1 MHGIALEGCLINR
14 VLLFGGGG
22 LENWE
27 GDWEG
32 LETDFLS
39 HLLFFWNFSD
49 ASLTH
54 MFMQVLMLHNEFDH
68 HL

>member
-1 MHGIALEGCLINR
+1 M
-14 VLLFGGGG
+14 LLFGGGG

-32 LETDFLS
+32 LETDFPS
-39 HLLFFWNFSD
+39 HLLFFWNFSG
-49 ASLTH
+49 ASLTR
-54 MFMQVLMLHNEFDH
+54 MFIQVLMLHNELDH